1 MFFVAELN
9 DRMRDREDIEL
20 RERAK
25 KEKGK
30 NEWKKKKKII
40 RKKVDETK
48 MRE

>member
-9 DRMRDREDIEL
+9 DRMRDRENIEL
-20 RERAK
+20 RERVK
-25 KEKGK
+25 KEKG
-30 NEWKKKKKII
+30 KKKKKII